1 MKYVIAFFLTFA
13 AFGSSLAHAQDE
25 VTATVPFDFFVGNR
39 LFHSGK
45 YTISSLSA
53 DAFPGSLFIRSADGK
68 TVGVF
73 LPTTGENN
81 SATDAAKFVFRHDG
95 DKYYL
100 DEIVGTF
107 DTYTLADQQR

>member
-25 VTATVPFDFFVGNR
+25 VTATVPFDFFVGNK

-45 YTISSLSA
+45 YTISSSSS
-53 DAFPGSLFIRSADGK
+53 DAFQGTLFIRSADGK
-68 TVGVF
+68 TAGFF

-81 SATDAAKFVFRHDG
+81 SLTDTAKLVFGHDG

-100 DEIVGTF
+100 NEVVGAF
-107 DTYTLADQQR
+107 DTYTFADKQR